1 MNTSSPHAA
10 IYRAPPL
17 TRDDDDIL
25 SEIHQM
31 RKELRHVLRTPRR
44 WEGGLRRSALARAIQ
59 GSNSIEG
66 YQVAEDD
73 AAAAVDGEGPIS
85 ADEKTFLEIQGYRQP
100 LGYVL
105 AMGDDDYATFDAT
118 EIRAM

>member
-1 MNTSSPHAA
+1 MNTSSRHAA

-17 TRDDDDIL
+17 TSDDDTVL
-25 SEIHQM
+25 AEIHQM

-73 AAAAVDGEGPIS
+73 AAAAVDGERPIT
-85 ADEKTFLEIQGYRQP
+85 ADEQTVLEAPGEQPSQGD
-100 LGYVL
+100 LL
-105 AMGDDDYATFDAT
+105 AVRDG
-118 EIRAM
+118 